1 MKLDK
6 IRKLLDLMD
15 ANNLAE
21 IEIEEDGVKIRLRKS
36 ELPSGTVV
44 TTVPAEER
52 PAAAPPTEIPSANT
66 VNAPMVGTFY
76 RAPSP
81 DAPPYVDVGDSVTA
95 DTVVCIVEAMKV
107 MNEIKSGLDG
117 VVAEILVESGS
128 AVEYGHPMFRIEP
141 A

>member
-6 IRKLLDLMD
+6 IRELLDIMD

-21 IEIEEDGVKIRLRKS
+21 IEIEEDGVKIRLRKG
-36 ELPSGTVV
+36 ELPSEALV
-44 TTVPAEER
+44 TTVPAGEKTVTV
-52 PAAAPPTEIPSANT
+52 PLTETPSADT

-81 DAPPYVDVGDSVTA
+81 DAPPYVDIGDSVTA

-117 VVAEILVESGS
+117 VVTEILAETGS
-128 AVEYGHPMFRIEP
+128 AVEYGHPLFRIEP
-141 A
+141 V